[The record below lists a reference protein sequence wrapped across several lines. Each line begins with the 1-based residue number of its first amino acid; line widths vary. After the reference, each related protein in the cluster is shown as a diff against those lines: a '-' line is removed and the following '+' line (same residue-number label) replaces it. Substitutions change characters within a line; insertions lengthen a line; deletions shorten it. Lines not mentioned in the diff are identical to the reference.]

1 MERTPQFSYFKSLL
15 IYTVGIC
22 LLLISS
28 SCFSQEKVRLRV
40 VTNLGNFTLQLYP
53 NKAPQSVANILKYVD
68 DGYYTDIIFHR
79 VIKNFIIQAGAVR
92 KKLVQAKP
100 KYPPVPN
107 EADNGLENLR
117 GSLAMARTSD
127 PHSATAQFFINT
139 KNNPQLN
146 HRTKNTQG
154 WGYTVFG
161 KVISGMNV
169 VRRIARQPTAS
180 NNFPTKAIII
190 KRISRI

>member
-1 MERTPQFSYFKSLL
+1 M
-15 IYTVGIC
+15 
-22 LLLISS
+22 
-28 SCFSQEKVRLRV
+28 

-53 NKAPQSVANILKYVD
+53 KKAPRSVANILKYVD

-79 VIKNFIIQAGAVR
+79 VIKNFMIQAGAVR
-92 KKLVQAKP
+92 NKLVPAKP

-107 EADNGLENLR
+107 EADNGLKNLR
-117 GSLAMARTSD
+117 ASLAMARTSD

-139 KNNPQLN
+139 KNNPQLD
-146 HRTKNTQG
+146 HRTKTAQG

-169 VRRIARQPTAS
+169 IRRIARQPTTS
-180 NNFPTKAIII
+180 NNFPSKAIII
-190 KRISRI
+190 KSISRI